1 MIVVRGADAGKKKMR
16 TKGKSARKNWK
27 EAMVAAR

>member
-1 MIVVRGADAGKKKMR
+1 MIAVRGADGGKRKMR

-27 EAMVAAR
+27 EAMVAAQ